1 MEEPLFSRTIIG
13 IVKVEHLRERLIL
26 GAVTMGVGL
35 FGLLISLYYWY
46 QGPNVVYLLGPAA
59 RYVAGIGGMISL
71 VIGTNFVSE
80 ALLMKKMSRGGYELR
95 TKMAD
100 LEKRL
105 ASRKP
110 SSEVSPTPS
119 V

>member
-13 IVKVEHLRERLIL
+13 IVKVEHIREKMIL
-26 GAVTMGVGL
+26 GAVTMGVGF

-46 QGPNVVYLLGPAA
+46 QGPTVVYLLGSAA

-71 VIGTNFVSE
+71 VVGTNFLSE
-80 ALLMKKMSRGGYELR
+80 ALLMKKMSHGGYELR

-105 ASRKP
+105 ASKKP
-110 SSEVSPTPS
+110 RSEASLGPNI
-119 V
+119 

>member
-13 IVKVEHLRERLIL
+13 IVKVEHLRERMIL
-26 GAVTMGVGL
+26 GAVTMGVGF
-35 FGLLISLYYWY
+35 FGLIISLYYWY
-46 QGPNVVYLLGPAA
+46 QGPSVVYILGPVA

-80 ALLMKKMSRGGYELR
+80 ALVMKKMSHGGYELR

-105 ASRKP
+105 ASKKP
-110 SSEVSPTPS
+110 HSEASPAPNI
-119 V
+119 

>member
-1 MEEPLFSRTIIG
+1 MEKVMVSKTILG
-13 IVKVEHLRERLIL
+13 IIKVENLREKMIL
-26 GAVTMGVGL
+26 GAVTMSIGI
-35 FGLLISLYYWY
+35 FGLLISLFYWY
-46 QGPNVVYLLGPAA
+46 QGPNVVYLLGPGA
-59 RYVAGIGGMISL
+59 RYIAGIGGMLCLIL
-71 VIGTNFVSE
+71 GTNFLSE
-80 ALLMKKMSRGGYELR
+80 ALLMIKMSRGGYELR

-105 ASRKP
+105 ASKKP